1 MWRAE
6 LRCLDVTD
14 VIPARMGMMIRL
26 AAKTA
31 RNGGQLTLDSSAA
44 LKYLATRL
52 SLGNGAARRNA
63 AGKPDIAANG

>member
-6 LRCLDVTD
+6 LRCSDVTD
-14 VIPARMGMMIRL
+14 VISARMGMMIRL

-31 RNGGQLTLDSSAA
+31 RNCEQLTLDSSSA